1 MTAFLLVILAVVG
14 LDQASKLWIVHHFSL
29 YDSQVVIPGF
39 FNLTYLTNNGAA
51 FSILAGQ
58 PALWRQTFFIGAA
71 SVALVLILIA
81 RRGYASQSGWYNLAL
96 ALIAGLLVLAWRWRE
111 QRPVFACGVLLFFAG
126 REALHLWPGLNPDD
140 RRAGQAIS
148 VR

>member
-14 LDQASKLWIVHHFSL
+14 LDQASKLWIVHHFGL

-58 PALWRQTFFIGAA
+58 PALWRQAFFSGAA
-71 SVALVLILIA
+71 SRALVLIVIA
-81 RRGYASQSGWYNLAL
+81 RRGCASLSGW
-96 ALIAGLLVLAWRWRE
+96 
-111 QRPVFACGVLLFFAG
+111 
-126 REALHLWPGLNPDD
+126 
-140 RRAGQAIS
+140 
-148 VR
+148 